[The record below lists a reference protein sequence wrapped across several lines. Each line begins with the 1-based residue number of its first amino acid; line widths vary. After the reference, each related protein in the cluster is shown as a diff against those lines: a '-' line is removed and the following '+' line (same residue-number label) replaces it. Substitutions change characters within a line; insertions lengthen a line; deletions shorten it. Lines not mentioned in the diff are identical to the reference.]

1 MDEFVST
8 KITKDKVKGSVNSSS
23 LFLRLQTSNYK
34 VVFTAIILLF
44 ITYSGMMI
52 VSNVTKPFYK
62 KNIFQSEEK
71 TNFITRGR
79 TSVLFQKSLSAINNH
94 DYNMAIKFLKEDIV
108 KNSNENSI
116 FYSYYVLGLTYLKSA
131 ESNFLGTIQSF
142 DHVKIENG
150 IENLFIANEKN
161 NSGDYDNLKIDAH
174 YYIAKVYLSIDAI
187 EDAKKHLQI
196 VREKR
201 GKYYSDTVETLNLFE
216 NDDQFKSANNK

>member
-1 MDEFVST
+1 
-8 KITKDKVKGSVNSSS
+8 
-23 LFLRLQTSNYK
+23 
-34 VVFTAIILLF
+34 
-44 ITYSGMMI
+44 MI

-62 KNIFQSEEK
+62 KNIFQPEEK

-79 TSVLFQKSLSAINNH
+79 TSVLFQKSLSALNNH
-94 DYNMAIKFLKEDIV
+94 DYNTAIKFLKEDIV

-142 DHVKIENG
+142 DHVKIENE

-161 NSGDYDNLKIDAH
+161 NSGDYDNLKIDVN
-174 YYIAKVYLSIDAI
+174 YYIAKAYLSIDAI

-196 VREKR
+196 VREKSE
-201 GKYYSDTVETLNLFE
+201 KYYSDAMEILNLFE

>member
-34 VVFTAIILLF
+34 VVFTANILLF
-44 ITYSGMMI
+44 ITYSGIII
-52 VSNVTKPFYK
+52 VSSVTTPFYK
-62 KNIFQSEEK
+62 KNIFQPEEK

-79 TSVLFQKSLSAINNH
+79 TSVLFQKSLSALNNH
-94 DYNMAIKFLKEDIV
+94 DYDMAIKLIKEDIV

-142 DHVKIENG
+142 EHVKIENG
-150 IENLFIANEKN
+150 IENHFIANEKN
-161 NSGDYDNLKIDAH
+161 KSGDYDNIKFDAH
-174 YYIAKVYLSIDAI
+174 YYIAKVYLSNDAI
-187 EDAKKHLQI
+187 EEVKKHLQTAS
-196 VREKR
+196 EKR
-201 GKYYSDTVETLNLFE
+201 GKYYSNTAEI
-216 NDDQFKSANNK
+216 